1 MRQFL
6 SWVIVI
12 ALATF
17 AIPVK
22 AAEGKAGEIVRA
34 AALLDEGEWQ
44 ASIALLEPLLR
55 LNTDELSP
63 TEAGIAW
70 NLLGTAYQY
79 VGEYQKAR
87 RSFEAA
93 LRFLQNSSAPV
104 GQQAAALDNF
114 ASLQLEVGQTEAARK
129 LRNKAKRLYEAE
141 NDHAGIARVSGN
153 LALIAL
159 QRGRFKEAGRSLAEA
174 FRESGL
180 VREPD
185 PDDIA
190 ALYGVQCILAL
201 HDRELSKALNAAE
214 QAVGLWQ
221 HRHGPQYFMLAYG
234 YIVRGEVHDKRGE
247 YPQAQVD
254 FENALS
260 LLAKSPGPDSPS
272 YLTVEFAYAQVLRDA
287 GSKEEA
293 LHMENRA
300 RAKLGELRHRECVQ
314 CNLSALTF
322 R

>member
-1 MRQFL
+1 L
-6 SWVIVI
+6 V
-12 ALATF
+12 TF
-17 AIPVK
+17 AIPVR
-22 AAEGKAGEIVRA
+22 AVEGRAGEIIRA
-34 AALLDEGEWQ
+34 AALIDQGDWR
-44 ASIALLEPLLR
+44 ASIAVLEPLLR

-63 TEAGIAW
+63 TETGNAW

-93 LRFLQNSSAPV
+93 LRLLQNSSAPV

-114 ASLQLEVGQTEAARK
+114 ASLQLEVGQTEAAKK
-129 LRNKAKRLYEAE
+129 LRNKAMRLYEAE
-141 NDHAGIARVSGN
+141 KDHAGIARVSGN

-159 QRGRFKEAGRSLAEA
+159 QRGRVKEARRSLAEA
-174 FRESGL
+174 FRESAL

-201 HDRELSKALNAAE
+201 HDRELPKALNAAE
-214 QAVGLWQ
+214 QAMGLWQ

-234 YIVRGEVHDKRGE
+234 YAVRGEVHDKRGE
-247 YPQAQVD
+247 YPQARVD
-254 FENALS
+254 FENSLS
-260 LLAKSPGPDSPS
+260 LLARSPGPDSPS
-272 YLTVEFAYAQVLRDA
+272 YLTVELAYAQVLRDA

-293 LHMENRA
+293 LHIEHGA
-300 RAKLGELRHRECVQ
+300 RDKLEELRHRECVQ
-314 CNLSALTF
+314 CSLSVLTF